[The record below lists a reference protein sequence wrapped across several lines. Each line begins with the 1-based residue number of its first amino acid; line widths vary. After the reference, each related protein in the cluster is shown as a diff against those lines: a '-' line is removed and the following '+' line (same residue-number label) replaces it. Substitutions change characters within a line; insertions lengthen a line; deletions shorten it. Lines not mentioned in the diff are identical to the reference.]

1 MAIHLYH
8 INMLYLLWLLPLSA
22 ALFIYAARRR
32 RQAVQALALSGGDE
46 APAGWR
52 PWWRPVLILI
62 GLVFL
67 IIALARPVWNRKD
80 VVIKRSGR
88 DVVFMLDVSR
98 SMLAEDLRPNRL
110 TQAKMAIK
118 DTIAS
123 LHGDRVA
130 LVTFAGNAVI
140 KCPLTLDY
148 GFFRLALDN
157 IGPDAVSR
165 GGTKLGD
172 ALRTVLNQVFDDQ
185 AKQYKDIILLTD
197 GGDHGSFPV
206 EAAKKV
212 GERGIRLIIVGLG
225 NDKEGSRIPVL
236 DAQGHK
242 SFLKYKGREVWSKLD
257 AGVLRRMAMATP
269 GGLYLP
275 VATGT
280 INLGQVYRQI
290 MARSAKKELTSR
302 THRQYEEKFQIFL
315 GAALFCL
322 LLEMLIVGRRRPSQK
337 GIRSGALKAGVAGL
351 FLLLVPVTV
360 VRAQSAASLTKEA
373 NAVYQQGKFKAALKK
388 YRQALKKA
396 PDSPYVYFDLGDTLY
411 KLGDFKGARVA
422 YEEAISRSHKRKLQ
436 AAGRFNQGNAA
447 LRQAEKLA
455 RKNPE
460 TALRGMDGSLNYYR
474 QAMVLE
480 PGLNKAARNIEVTKD
495 KIQAIKKFLARQR
508 AAVRAAR
515 QARKKMARKLAKMSK
530 KQAAMA
536 AGNRQQTAEPAK
548 GGKGKAAGAGGEKQ
562 KKLNNETRQLAD
574 KLARQQAAHQD
585 SQGARAA
592 KDLRQAMESQ
602 KKALQNLKNRQPGQ
616 AAADQ
621 QKAADQLRQAM
632 ADLLASKPP
641 EPQKEKAENKRGS
654 VNKKN
659 VKQDSNKAGSHNRKS
674 AVEKVAKT
682 GEQGG
687 STANKLNQNK
697 QAQQNQ
703 QNQQNKPPVTGALAN
718 DNQTAKDILRQER
731 LNDLHRQVRKRSEYE
746 AVDKD
751 W

>member
-1 MAIHLYH
+1 MHLYH
-8 INMLYLLWLLPLSA
+8 INMLYLLWLLPLPA
-22 ALFIYAARRR
+22 ALFIYAARKR
-32 RQAVQALALSGGDE
+32 RQAVEALALGGGGMPLV
-46 APAGWR
+46 ARR
-52 PWWRPVLILI
+52 PWWRPLLVII
-62 GLVFL
+62 GLIFL
-67 IIALARPVWNRKD
+67 IIALARPAWNRKD

-123 LHGDRVA
+123 LNGDRVA

-157 IGPDAVSR
+157 ITGPDAVSR

-185 AKQYKDIILLTD
+185 AKQYKDIIILTD

-206 EAAKKV
+206 EAAKKA
-212 GERGIRLIIVGLG
+212 GEMGIRLIIVGLG

-290 MARSAKKELTSR
+290 MARSAKKELASH

-322 LLEMLIVGRRRPSQK
+322 LLEILIAGRGRT
-337 GIRSGALKAGVAGL
+337 SGNTGSAGRGQAAVVALI
-351 FLLLVPVTV
+351 LLLVPVTGA
-360 VRAQSAASLTKEA
+360 RAQSVSSLVKEG
-373 NAVYQQGKFKAALKK
+373 NAVYKQGKFKAAKEK
-388 YRQALKKA
+388 YQQALKKA

-411 KLGDFKGARVA
+411 KLGDFKGAGAA
-422 YEEAISRSHKRKLQ
+422 YEKAIARSRKRGFQ

-447 LRQAEKLA
+447 LRQAEEIVK
-455 RKNPE
+455 KNPE
-460 TALRGMDGSLNYYR
+460 TALRGMAGSLSYYR
-474 QAMVLE
+474 KAMALE
-480 PGLNKAARNIEVTKD
+480 PGLNKAARNIEVAKD
-495 KIQAIKKFLARQR
+495 KIKAVKKFLARQQE
-508 AAVRAAR
+508 AARAAR
-515 QARKKMARKLAKMSK
+515 QARKNMARKLGKMSK

-536 AGNRQQTAEPAK
+536 TGNRKQAAK
-548 GGKGKAAGAGGEKQ
+548 SGKGKGAAGEKQ
-562 KKLNNETRQLAD
+562 KKLNNETRRLAD
-574 KLARQQAAHQD
+574 KLAKQQAARRD
-585 SQGARAA
+585 SNGTRAA
-592 KDLRQAMESQ
+592 KDLRQAMKSQ
-602 KKALQNLKNRQPGQ
+602 KKALKNLENKQQGK
-616 AAADQ
+616 AAANQ
-621 QKAADQLRQAM
+621 EKAADKLRQAM
-632 ADLLASKPP
+632 ADLLAKKPNK
-641 EPQKEKAENKRGS
+641 PQTKPGKNGGG
-654 VNKKN
+654 NKKN
-659 VKQDSNKAGSHNRKS
+659 IKQDNTKAGSHNRKS
-674 AVEKVAKT
+674 AVKKADKAGEKKEAA
-682 GEQGG
+682 
-687 STANKLNQNK
+687 ANKAEQNK
-697 QAQQNQ
+697 QAQQN
-703 QNQQNKPPVTGALAN
+703 KPPAN
-718 DNQTAKDILRQER
+718 GVQADNDQTARDILQQER
-731 LNDLHRQVRKRSEYE
+731 QNDLRRQVRKRSGYE

>member
-1 MAIHLYH
+1 MHLYH
-8 INMLYLLWLLPLSA
+8 INMLYLLWLLPLPA
-22 ALFIYAARRR
+22 ALFIYAARKR
-32 RQAVQALALSGGDE
+32 RQAVEALALGGGGMLS
-46 APAGWR
+46 AAGRR
-52 PWWRPVLILI
+52 PWWRPVLILT

-67 IIALARPVWNRKD
+67 IIALARPAWNRKD

-98 SMLAEDLRPNRL
+98 SMLAEDLHPNRL
-110 TQAKMAIK
+110 TQAKMAIE
-118 DTIAS
+118 DTISS
-123 LHGDRVA
+123 LNGDRVA

-157 IGPDAVSR
+157 ITGPDAVSR

-185 AKQYKDIILLTD
+185 AKQYKDIIMLTD

-206 EAAKKV
+206 EAARKA
-212 GERGIRLIIVGLG
+212 GEMGIRLIIVGLG

-290 MARSAKKELTSR
+290 MARSAKKELASR

-322 LLEMLIVGRRRPSQK
+322 LLEILLAGRGRTSGNASSSGVAKVGIVGL
-337 GIRSGALKAGVAGL
+337 I
-351 FLLLVPVTV
+351 LLLVPVTAA
-360 VRAQSAASLTKEA
+360 RAQSVSSLVKEGNASYK
-373 NAVYQQGKFKAALKK
+373 QGKFKAARKK
-388 YRQALKKA
+388 YQQALKKA

-411 KLGDFKGARVA
+411 KLGDFKGAGTA
-422 YEEAISRSHKRKLQ
+422 YEQAVTRSRKRGFQ

-447 LRQAEKLA
+447 LRQAEEIVK
-455 RKNPE
+455 KNPE
-460 TALRGMDGSLNYYR
+460 TALRDMAGSLSYYR
-474 QAMVLE
+474 QAMALE
-480 PGLNKAARNIEVTKD
+480 PGLDKAARNIEVAKD
-495 KIQAIKKFLARQR
+495 KIEAVKKFLARRQEE
-508 AAVRAAR
+508 ARAAR
-515 QARKKMARKLAKMSK
+515 QARKKMARKLAEMSK

-536 AGNRQQTAEPAK
+536 AGSRKRAAK
-548 GGKGKAAGAGGEKQ
+548 SGKGKGAAGEKQ
-562 KKLNNETRQLAD
+562 KELNNETRRLTD
-574 KLARQQAAHQD
+574 KLAKQQAARRD
-585 SQGARAA
+585 SNGAQAA
-592 KDLRQAMESQ
+592 KDLRQAMENQ
-602 KKALQNLKNRQPGQ
+602 KKALKNLENKQLEK
-616 AAADQ
+616 AAANQ
-621 QKAADQLRQAM
+621 EKAADKLQQAM
-632 ADLLASKPP
+632 ADLLAKKPNK
-641 EPQKEKAENKRGS
+641 PQTRPGKKGG
-654 VNKKN
+654 NKKN
-659 VKQDSNKAGSHNRKS
+659 IKQDNTKAGSHNRKS
-674 AVEKVAKT
+674 IVKKTAEAGEKNQAA
-682 GEQGG
+682 
-687 STANKLNQNK
+687 ANKADQNK
-697 QAQQNQ
+697 QAQPQ
-703 QNQQNKPPVTGALAN
+703 KPPVNGVQADN
-718 DNQTAKDILRQER
+718 DQTARNILQQER
-731 LNDLHRQVRKRSEYE
+731 QNDLRRQMRKRSEYE

>member
-1 MAIHLYH
+1 MHLYH
-8 INMLYLLWLLPLSA
+8 INMLYLLWVLPLPA
-22 ALFIYAARRR
+22 ALFIYAARKR
-32 RQAVQALALSGGDE
+32 RQAVEALALGGGGMPS
-46 APAGWR
+46 AVKR
-52 PWWRPVLILI
+52 PWWRPLLILI

-67 IIALARPVWNRKD
+67 IIALARPAWNRKD

-157 IGPDAVSR
+157 ITGPDAVSR

-185 AKQYKDIILLTD
+185 AKQYKDIIILTD

-206 EAAKKV
+206 EAARKA
-212 GERGIRLIIVGLG
+212 GEMGIRLIIVGLG

-236 DAQGHK
+236 DAQGRK

-290 MARSAKKELTSR
+290 MARSAKKELASR

-322 LLEMLIVGRRRPSQK
+322 LLEILIAGRRRT
-337 GIRSGALKAGVAGL
+337 SGNTGSAGRGQAAVVALIL
-351 FLLLVPVTV
+351 FLVPVTA
-360 VRAQSAASLTKEA
+360 VRAQSVSSLVKEG
-373 NAVYQQGKFKAALKK
+373 NAVYKQRKFKAARKK
-388 YRQALKKA
+388 YQQALKKA

-411 KLGDFKGARVA
+411 KLGDFKGAEAA
-422 YEEAISRSHKRKLQ
+422 YEQAVARSRKREFQ
-436 AAGRFNQGNAA
+436 AAGIFNQGNAA
-447 LRQAEKLA
+447 LRQAEELVK
-455 RKNPE
+455 KSPE
-460 TALRGMDGSLNYYR
+460 TALRGMAGSLSYYR
-474 QAMVLE
+474 QAMTLE
-480 PGLNKAARNIEVTKD
+480 PGLDKAARNIEVVKD
-495 KIQAIKKFLARQR
+495 KIKAVKKILARQQE
-508 AAVRAAR
+508 AARAAR
-515 QARKKMARKLAKMSK
+515 QARKKMARKLAEMSK
-530 KQAAMA
+530 KQAALA
-536 AGNRQQTAEPAK
+536 AGNRKQAAK
-548 GGKGKAAGAGGEKQ
+548 SGKGKGAAGEKQ
-562 KKLNNETRQLAD
+562 KKLNNETRRLTN
-574 KLARQQAAHQD
+574 KLARQQAALRD
-585 SQGARAA
+585 SNGARAA

-602 KKALQNLKNRQPGQ
+602 KKALQSLKNKQLKE
-616 AAADQ
+616 AAANQD
-621 QKAADQLRQAM
+621 KAADKLRQAM
-632 ADLLASKPP
+632 ADLLAGKPDKSQTKP
-641 EPQKEKAENKRGS
+641 NKNGS
-654 VNKKN
+654 GNKKHI
-659 VKQDSNKAGSHNRKS
+659 KQDNMRAGSHNHKS
-674 AVEKVAKT
+674 AVKKAAEAGDKKEAA
-682 GEQGG
+682 
-687 STANKLNQNK
+687 ANKVGQNK
-697 QAQQNQ
+697 QAQQN
-703 QNQQNKPPVTGALAN
+703 KHPVNGIQADN
-718 DNQTAKDILRQER
+718 DQTARNILEQER
-731 LNDLHRQVRKRSEYE
+731 RNDLRRQVRKRSEYE

>member
-1 MAIHLYH
+1 MAMHLYH
-8 INMLYLLWLLPLSA
+8 INMLYLLWLLPVAA
-22 ALFIYAARRR
+22 ALFVYAARKR
-32 RQAVQALALSGGDE
+32 RQAVQALALDSGAE
-46 APAGWR
+46 MLPTAGR
-52 PWWRPVLILI
+52 RLWWRPVLIFI

-67 IIALARPVWNRKD
+67 IIALARPAWNRKD

-98 SMLAEDLRPNRL
+98 SMLAEDLHPNRL
-110 TQAKMAIK
+110 TQAKMAIE

-123 LHGDRVA
+123 LNGDRVA

-157 IGPDAVSR
+157 VGPDAVSR

-206 EAAKKV
+206 EAAKKA
-212 GERGIRLIIVGLG
+212 GEMGIRLIIVGLG
-225 NDKEGSRIPVL
+225 NEKEGSRIPVL

-290 MARSAKKELTSR
+290 MARSAKKELASR

-322 LLEMLIVGRRRPSQK
+322 LLEILIAGRGRILRNAGSAGVVKAGIVGL
-337 GIRSGALKAGVAGL
+337 I
-351 FLLLVPVTV
+351 LLLMPVTA
-360 VRAQSAASLTKEA
+360 VRAQSASSLIKEG
-373 NAVYQQGKFKAALKK
+373 NAVYKQGKFKAARKK
-388 YRQALKKA
+388 YQQALKKA
-396 PDSPYVYFDLGDTLY
+396 PNSPYVYFNLGDTLY
-411 KLGDFKGARVA
+411 KLGDFKGARAA
-422 YEEAISRSHKRKLQ
+422 YEQAVARSRKRKFQ

-447 LRQAEKLA
+447 LRQAEEIVK
-455 RKNPE
+455 KNPE
-460 TALRGMDGSLNYYR
+460 TALRGMAGSLSCYR
-474 QAMVLE
+474 QAMALE
-480 PGLNKAARNIEVTKD
+480 PGFNKAAQNIEVAKD
-495 KIQAIKKFLARQR
+495 KIKAVKKFLARQQE
-508 AAVRAAR
+508 AARAAR

-536 AGNRQQTAEPAK
+536 AGNRKQAAK
-548 GGKGKAAGAGGEKQ
+548 SGKGKGAAGEKQ
-562 KKLNNETRQLAD
+562 KKLNNETRRLAD
-574 KLARQQAAHQD
+574 KLARQQSARRD
-585 SQGARAA
+585 SDGTRAA

-602 KKALQNLKNRQPGQ
+602 KKALKNLENKQPGK
-616 AAADQ
+616 AAANQ
-621 QKAADQLRQAM
+621 KKAADKLRQAM
-632 ADLLASKPP
+632 ADLLAKKPNK
-641 EPQKEKAENKRGS
+641 PQNKPNKKGGG
-654 VNKKN
+654 NKKN
-659 VKQDSNKAGSHNRKS
+659 VKRDSTKAGSHNRKS
-674 AVEKVAKT
+674 TAKKVAKA
-682 GEQGG
+682 GEKGE
-687 STANKLNQNK
+687 AAVNKAAQNK
-697 QAQQNQ
+697 QAQQN
-703 QNQQNKPPVTGALAN
+703 KPPVAGVQAN
-718 DNQTAKDILRQER
+718 NDQTARDILQQER
-731 LNDLHRQVRKRSEYE
+731 QNDLRRQVRKRSEYE

>member
-1 MAIHLYH
+1 MAMHLYH
-8 INMLYLLWLLPLSA
+8 INMLYLLWLLPLPA
-22 ALFIYAARRR
+22 ALFIYAARKR
-32 RQAVQALALSGGDE
+32 RQALKALALSGGDE
-46 APAGWR
+46 AAAGSR
-52 PWWRPVLILI
+52 SWWRPVLVIT

-67 IIALARPVWNRKD
+67 IIALARPAWNRKN

-123 LHGDRVA
+123 LNGDRVA

-157 IGPDAVSR
+157 ITGPDAVSR

-206 EAAKKV
+206 EAAKKA
-212 GERGIRLIIVGLG
+212 GEMGIRLIIVGLG

-236 DAQGHK
+236 DAQGRK

-257 AGVLRRMAMATP
+257 AGILRRMAMATP

-290 MARSAKKELTSR
+290 MARSAKKELSSR

-322 LLEMLIVGRRRPSQK
+322 LLEILVAGRGRIPENTGSAGAVKAGIVGF
-337 GIRSGALKAGVAGL
+337 
-351 FLLLVPVTV
+351 FLLLVPVTAA
-360 VRAQSAASLTKEA
+360 RAQSASSLIKEG
-373 NAVYQQGKFKAALKK
+373 NAVYKQGKFKAAGEK
-388 YRQALKKA
+388 YQQALKKA

-411 KLGDFKGARVA
+411 KLGNFKAAMAA
-422 YEEAISRSHKRKLQ
+422 YEQAIARSRKREFQ

-447 LRQAEKLA
+447 LRQAEEIVK
-455 RKNPE
+455 KNPE
-460 TALRGMDGSLNYYR
+460 TALRGMAGSMSYYR
-474 QAMVLE
+474 QAMALE
-480 PGLNKAARNIEVTKD
+480 PGLDKAARNIEVVKD
-495 KIQAIKKFLARQR
+495 KIKAVKKFLARQQE
-508 AAVRAAR
+508 AAREAR
-515 QARKKMARKLAKMSK
+515 QARKKMARKLDKMSK
-530 KQAAMA
+530 KQAALA
-536 AGNRQQTAEPAK
+536 AGNRKQAAK
-548 GGKGKAAGAGGEKQ
+548 SGKGKGAAGEKQ
-562 KKLNNETRQLAD
+562 KKLNNETRRLAD
-574 KLARQQAAHQD
+574 KLAKQQAARRD
-585 SQGARAA
+585 NNGARAA

-602 KKALQNLKNRQPGQ
+602 KKSLKNLEHKQPGK
-616 AAADQ
+616 AAANQ
-621 QKAADQLRQAM
+621 EKAAAKLRQAM
-632 ADLLASKPP
+632 ADLLAKKPP
-641 EPQKEKAENKRGS
+641 QTKPNKNGS
-654 VNKKN
+654 GNKKN
-659 VKQDSNKAGSHNRKS
+659 IKRDNTMAGSHNRKS
-674 AVEKVAKT
+674 AVKKAAEAGKKKEAA
-682 GEQGG
+682 
-687 STANKLNQNK
+687 ANKDVKNK
-697 QAQQNQ
+697 QAKP
-703 QNQQNKPPVTGALAN
+703 NKPPVNGVQNNN
-718 DNQTAKDILRQER
+718 DQTARDILQQER
-731 LNDLHRQVRKRSEYE
+731 QNDLRRQVRKRSEYE

>member
-1 MAIHLYH
+1 MAMHLYH
-8 INMLYLLWLLPLSA
+8 INMLYLLWLLPLPA
-22 ALFIYAARRR
+22 ALFIYAARKR
-32 RQAVQALALSGGDE
+32 RQAVQALALSGGN
-46 APAGWR
+46 AVKPLIGR
-52 PWWRPVLILI
+52 RLWWRPVLIII
-62 GLVFL
+62 GLIFL
-67 IIALARPVWNRKD
+67 IIALARPAWNRKD

-123 LHGDRVA
+123 LNGDRVA

-157 IGPDAVSR
+157 IGRDSVSR

-290 MARSAKKELTSR
+290 MARSAKKELASR

-322 LLEMLIVGRRRPSQK
+322 LLDILIAGRGRTPGNAVGNGAVKAGIVGL
-337 GIRSGALKAGVAGL
+337 I
-351 FLLLVPVTV
+351 LLLVPVTAA
-360 VRAQSAASLTKEA
+360 RAQSVSSLIKEG
-373 NAVYQQGKFKAALKK
+373 NAVYKQGKFKEAEKK
-388 YRQALKKA
+388 YQQALKKA

-411 KLGDFKGARVA
+411 KLGDFKGARAA
-422 YEEAISRSHKRKLQ
+422 YEQAVARSHKPAFQ
-436 AAGRFNQGNAA
+436 AVGRFNQGNAT
-447 LRQAEKLA
+447 LRQAEEIAK
-455 RKNPE
+455 KNPE
-460 TALRGMDGSLNYYR
+460 TALRGMAGSLSYYR
-474 QAMVLE
+474 QAMALK
-480 PGLNKAARNIEVTKD
+480 PGLDKAARNIEVAKD
-495 KIQAIKKFLARQR
+495 KIKAVKKFLARQQE
-508 AAVRAAR
+508 AARAAR

-536 AGNRQQTAEPAK
+536 AGNRQVAK
-548 GGKGKAAGAGGEKQ
+548 SGKGKMGKGTAAAEKQ

-574 KLARQQAAHQD
+574 KLAKQQAARRD
-585 SQGARAA
+585 SQGTKAG
-592 KDLRQAMESQ
+592 KDLRQAMENQQKALRNLENKKPGKAAANQ
-602 KKALQNLKNRQPGQ
+602 KKA
-616 AAADQ
+616 AD
-621 QKAADQLRQAM
+621 KLRQAM
-632 ADLLASKPP
+632 VDLLAKKPNK
-641 EPQKEKAENKRGS
+641 PQTKP
-654 VNKKN
+654 NKKGKKN
-659 VKQDSNKAGSHNRKS
+659 AAQGSNKANRHSPESSVKKAAEAGKKKGAAADK
-674 AVEKVAKT
+674 AV
-682 GEQGG
+682 
-687 STANKLNQNK
+687 QNK
-697 QAQQNQ
+697 QTHA
-703 QNQQNKPPVTGALAN
+703 KRPPVTGAQAN
-718 DNQTAKDILRQER
+718 NNQTARDILQQER
-731 LNDLHRQVRKRSEYE
+731 LNDLHRQVIKRSQYE